1 MLDKDTLNYVY
12 LAWCLYVLSY
22 DAKCISRCKKFPK
35 VCIVLPYS
43 TFAMS
48 LGLLGVRTENW
59 VQDRHPVVL
68 HILQTGCQE
77 QMRPMITAMW
87 SMCGRKEG
95 CLGIPPKYWKL
106 ARGNQQSHK
115 IIKFSRPSE
124 MIWSD
129 LIIQQMSIKKLQN
142 DNVIVPRPYAK

>member
-1 MLDKDTLNYVY
+1 MLDKYKLNYVY
-12 LAWCLYVLSY
+12 LAWCLYVLRY
-22 DAKCISRCKKFPK
+22 DAECISRCKKFPK
-35 VCIVLPYS
+35 VCTVLPYS
-43 TFAMS
+43 TLEMS

-59 VQDRHPVVL
+59 VQDRRPVVL
-68 HILQTGCQE
+68 PILQTGCQE
-77 QMRPMITAMW
+77 QTRPVITAMW

-95 CLGIPPKYWKL
+95 CLGAPPKHWKL

-129 LIIQQMSIKKLQN
+129 LIIQQMRIKKLQN